1 MILLQLFLLKGLL
14 YALIA
19 IPIRVSLALTR
30 GFDLGVAAFTL
41 LAAETLLFACT
52 RTSPPVAFI
61 VVLIFTVLVTLTWYW
76 LTNRVFSDDERG
88 PTRILIAGLG
98 LSGLASGLSG
108 VLGGPGLRL
117 PDLGVPQAGI
127 VPGSFIFAGITCAIA
142 MLCYIVWA
150 SRRSGLGVR
159 LMDQNRR
166 FAYELGYKPT
176 ALSLP
181 AGLVAG
187 VSAASAGAGT
197 AAIQGVSPSLG
208 LQAFLIGAAAALLF
222 RHFGFSRLLLA
233 GIGLAA
239 VEVLSSYFLSPAL
252 ANFPLFLLVFFII
265 FMRGLDRVQAGDR

>member
-108 VLGGPGLRL
+108 VLGGPGLRCT
-117 PDLGVPQAGI
+117 AG
-127 VPGSFIFAGITCAIA
+127 GYCTRF
-142 MLCYIVWA
+142 MYLCRHYLRN
-150 SRRSGLGVR
+150 S
-159 LMDQNRR
+159 
-166 FAYELGYKPT
+166 Y
-176 ALSLP
+176 
-181 AGLVAG
+181 
-187 VSAASAGAGT
+187 
-197 AAIQGVSPSLG
+197 
-208 LQAFLIGAAAALLF
+208 ALL
-222 RHFGFSRLLLA
+222 HRL
-233 GIGLAA
+233 G
-239 VEVLSSYFLSPAL
+239 
-252 ANFPLFLLVFFII
+252 
-265 FMRGLDRVQAGDR
+265 